1 MQLSCRVP
9 LHANLMNAQLS
20 AHVSDQ
26 FSGFSIMCLF
36 QIKTTFGSSHELWLS
51 RWQLSGEQLFGLDC
65 PFGLTASDE
74 TDGPLFGSLC

>member
-1 MQLSCRVP
+1 MSLTSF
-9 LHANLMNAQLS
+9 L
-20 AHVSDQ
+20 
-26 FSGFSIMCLF
+26 FFSIMCLF